1 MIFPRSTASLI
12 AEITVCPGHAGSSK
26 SGPSGPALAKQGRR
40 VDTEVVFQRILI
52 GYNDTPGA
60 RQALTE
66 AVHLARQEGAALVV
80 VAVEG
85 PLARFDGNTVGEI
98 RNEHERRQR
107 DCRRWLRTAEAYADD
122 NGVRA
127 RTEILTGKLTW
138 QLANAANAYH
148 ADLVV
153 VGHTSGGVWRRLTG
167 TTAGR
172 VSRYARCPVLIASP
186 PRGPSPETAGKA

>member
-1 MIFPRSTASLI
+1 MFR
-12 AEITVCPGHAGSSK
+12 
-26 SGPSGPALAKQGRR
+26 
-40 VDTEVVFQRILI
+40 RILV

-98 RNEHERRQR
+98 RDEHARRQR

-138 QLANAANAYH
+138 QLASAANAYH
-148 ADLVV
+148 ADLLVI
-153 VGHTSGGVWRRLTG
+153 GHSSRGMWRRLTG

-172 VSRYARCPVLIASP
+172 VSRYTRCSVLVASP
-186 PRGPSPETAGKA
+186 PRGPGPETAGKA

>member
-1 MIFPRSTASLI
+1 M
-12 AEITVCPGHAGSSK
+12 
-26 SGPSGPALAKQGRR
+26 
-40 VDTEVVFQRILI
+40 DTGVVFQRILI

-60 RQALTE
+60 RQALAE
-66 AVHLARQEGAALVV
+66 AVHLARHEGAALVV

-85 PLARFDGNTVGEI
+85 PLAQFDGNTVSEI

-122 NGVRA
+122 NGVRV

-138 QLANAANAYH
+138 QLASAANAYH

-153 VGHTSGGVWRRLTG
+153 VGHASRSVWRRLTG
-167 TTAGR
+167 TAAGR
-172 VSRYARCPVLIASP
+172 VSRYARCSVLIASSP
-186 PRGPSPETAGKA
+186 HGRSNSRRGRA

>member
-1 MIFPRSTASLI
+1 M
-12 AEITVCPGHAGSSK
+12 
-26 SGPSGPALAKQGRR
+26 
-40 VDTEVVFQRILI
+40 
-52 GYNDTPGA
+52 
-60 RQALTE
+60 
-66 AVHLARQEGAALVV
+66 HLARQDGAALVV

-85 PLARFDGNTVGEI
+85 PLAQFDGNTVGEI

-122 NGVRA
+122 HGVRA

-153 VGHTSGGVWRRLTG
+153 VGHASRGVWRRLYRRD
-167 TTAGR
+167 GR
-172 VSRYARCPVLIASP
+172 PGEPLRPLP
-186 PRGPSPETAGKA
+186 GPHRVVATRS

>member
-1 MIFPRSTASLI
+1 
-12 AEITVCPGHAGSSK
+12 
-26 SGPSGPALAKQGRR
+26 
-40 VDTEVVFQRILI
+40 VFRRILV
-52 GYNDTPGA
+52 GYHDTPGA

-85 PLARFDGNTVGEI
+85 PLARFDGNTVGEV
-98 RNEHERRQR
+98 RTEHVGRQR
-107 DCRRWLRTAEAYADD
+107 DCRRWLRAAEAYADD
-122 NGVRA
+122 LGVRA
-127 RTEILTGKLTW
+127 RTEIRIGKLTW

-153 VGHTSGGVWRRLTG
+153 VGHTSRGMWRRLTG

-172 VSRYARCPVLIASP
+172 VSRYTRCSVLIASP
-186 PRGPSPETAGKA
+186 PRGPEARRLRGRSNGSG